1 MKRVKASPPR
11 STGHRFGAHL
21 SIAGG
26 VQNALQAALRLRC
39 QTVQVFV
46 KNQRQWAAGPLPAED
61 VAAWHKLLETPG
73 FGPVVAHATYLINL
87 ASPDSALWARS
98 RRAFADE
105 LLRCDVLNIGYMVVH
120 PGSPTDGD
128 REAGTRRV
136 ADALNRIF
144 ADHPALRVMV
154 LLETTAGQGATLGRT
169 FAELAAIRELVAE
182 PQRIGICADTCHLF
196 VAGYDLR
203 DPATYAQT
211 MAEAE
216 QTIGIKHIRCW
227 HLNDCKGACGSN
239 LDRHDHI
246 GRGQLGR
253 AAFRNLLGDARFTG
267 VPMILETPKGEDD
280 NGRDW
285 DRINLRTLRA
295 LAREA
300 ARGARP
306 RA

>member
-1 MKRVKASPPR
+1 MTRVKASPPR
-11 STGHRFGAHL
+11 TTGHCFGAHL

-61 VAAWHKLLETPG
+61 VAAWHEFLETPG

-87 ASPDSALWARS
+87 ASPDPALWARS

-105 LLRCDVLNIGYMVVH
+105 LVRCDVLGIPYMVVH

-128 REAGTRRV
+128 RNAGIRRV
-136 ADALNRIF
+136 ADALNEIF
-144 ADHPALRVMV
+144 AAHPGLRVMV

-169 FAELAAIRELVAE
+169 FAELAAIRTLVAE
-182 PQRIGICADTCHLF
+182 PQRVGVCADTCHLF

-203 DPATYAQT
+203 NPTVYEQT
-211 MAEAE
+211 MAEAGRTVGLE
-216 QTIGIKHIRCW
+216 HLRCW
-227 HLNDCKGACGSN
+227 HVNDCKGACGSN
-239 LDRHDHI
+239 LDRHEHI
-246 GRGQLGR
+246 GHGELGR
-253 AAFRNLLGDARFTG
+253 AGFRNLLGDARFLG

-300 ARGARP
+300 AHGAWP
-306 RA
+306 HA